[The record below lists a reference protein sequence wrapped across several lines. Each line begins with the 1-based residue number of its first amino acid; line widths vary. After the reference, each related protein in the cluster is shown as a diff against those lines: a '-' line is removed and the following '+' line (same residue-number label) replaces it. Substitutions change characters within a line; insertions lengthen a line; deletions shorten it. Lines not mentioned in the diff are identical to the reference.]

1 MSANREHLLIV
12 DDDKEIR
19 NLLTDYLEQADYRVS
34 AVGDGKAVAGWQGS
48 ER

>member
-19 NLLTDYLEQADYRVS
+19 NLLTDYLEQADYRVTEIGR
-34 AVGDGKAVAGWQGS
+34 AHV
-48 ER
+48 